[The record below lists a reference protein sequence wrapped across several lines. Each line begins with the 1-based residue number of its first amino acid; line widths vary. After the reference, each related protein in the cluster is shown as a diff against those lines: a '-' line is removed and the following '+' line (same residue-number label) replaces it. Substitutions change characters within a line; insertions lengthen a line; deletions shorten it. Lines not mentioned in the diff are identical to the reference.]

1 MPNHSDAQAASA
13 RLTVISGALKAW
25 LIGQALPFWATAGRD
40 AATGAFRETLLPDT
54 TPDML
59 ANQRTRV
66 QARQIYV
73 YAHAGHLGWFADG
86 GALALAAFD
95 RLTDTAREAG
105 KGGFAHLLA
114 PDFRPVDTRRDSYDH
129 AFMVL
134 AFAWCWRATGEAR
147 VRQAL
152 DDVIH
157 FIASGLTLSDGSLR
171 EDDRNSLPRRQN
183 PHMHMVEAM
192 LALTETGVRPDGVA
206 RADRLLD
213 VVVQHFLDQR
223 TGMLGEFFDADLR
236 PAAGHAGQIVEPG
249 HMAEWVWLL
258 HKRAG
263 LASLPHAV
271 PDIADL
277 SGKLL
282 ANALATVDPK
292 TGLLIDE
299 ASRDGA
305 IVKSTRR
312 LWPQTELAK
321 AWTAQAQ
328 AGVQGAADKA
338 AAALER
344 LFETYI
350 RPAPAGAWIDQV
362 DADGQVISSRLP
374 ASSFYHVFVAILE
387 ADAAAK
393 AAFQP

>member
-1 MPNHSDAQAASA
+1 MPIRSDAQATSP
-13 RLTVISGALKAW
+13 RLTAISGALKAW

-40 AATGAFRETLLPDT
+40 VASGAFHETLLPDT
-54 TPDML
+54 TPDRL
-59 ANQRTRV
+59 AIQRTRV

-73 YAHAGHLGWFADG
+73 YAHAQHLGWFAEG

-95 RLTDTAREAG
+95 RLVDTAREAG

-152 DDVIH
+152 DDVLA
-157 FIASGLTLSDGSLR
+157 FIASDLTLPDGSLR

-192 LALTETGVRPDGVA
+192 LALAETGVRQDGIA
-206 RADRLLD
+206 RADRLLG
-213 VVVQHFLDQR
+213 VVLKHFLDQR
-223 TGMLGEFFDADLR
+223 TALLGEFFDADLR
-236 PAAGHAGQIVEPG
+236 LATGHAGQIVEPG

-263 LASLPHAV
+263 LAAVDQLV
-271 PDIADL
+271 PDIGEL

-282 ANALATVDPK
+282 ANALATADPR

-299 ASRDGA
+299 ASRDGSA
-305 IVKSTRR
+305 LRSMRR

-321 AWTAQAQ
+321 AWIAQAR
-328 AGVQGAADKA
+328 AGVPGAADKA
-338 AAALER
+338 AAALEH

-362 DADGQVISSRLP
+362 DADGHLISNRLP
-374 ASSFYHVFVAILE
+374 GSSFYHVFVAILE
-387 ADAAAK
+387 ADAAAN
-393 AAFQP
+393 AAPQA